1 MVGTSAM
8 YTATIA
14 TWDYKYDPKLKRGQK
29 MFQLLDQRNKQGTI
43 AHHLE
48 SEMGGDASK
57 VVPLALGAIQ
67 SYVQVY
73 GENMLRGKSRSSDL
87 LEAAKLSIVYELVRS
102 WHVTV
107 LDSHNN

>member
-48 SEMGGDASK
+48 SEMGGDALK

-67 SYVQVY
+67 IY
-73 GENMLRGKSRSSDL
+73 GEHMKKKRRERQWRS
-87 LEAAKLSIVYELVRS
+87 LEASKLSIVYELVRS